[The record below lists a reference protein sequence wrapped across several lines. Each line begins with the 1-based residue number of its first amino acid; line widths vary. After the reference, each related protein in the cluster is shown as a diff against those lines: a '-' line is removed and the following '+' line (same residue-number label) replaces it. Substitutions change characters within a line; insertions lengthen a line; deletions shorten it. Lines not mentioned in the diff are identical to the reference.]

1 MSHGHVQLD
10 ADVDDNAVE
19 LSARSD
25 AQPSS
30 PRAASAAIELLDEP
44 DSDLEPAPRAP
55 APASGNLSAPVPKV
69 TVEASVTLLRRTAAQ
84 FAILALCAAIYM
96 LLFAGPGLG
105 FASPVRGDVHADCEQ
120 NRLFSNG
127 LFFWG
132 QLINFVIDYEWLMSY
147 LILVGGSIMF
157 VLYVTD
163 FSHWTGH
170 FKKLKKFLLCLVGL
184 ATVLAALVAS
194 DRLPGA
200 AIAVYFLIV
209 PGVVWLV
216 KYLFYKTLHPVL
228 YGYSMGIALMAIS
241 ICLAAAWVIW
251 VFQNEYYW
259 TNDVKLKFNGF
270 VACNRE
276 LAMRTAAATTATT
289 TTMTTTTTATTVS
302 TTMESAAATATTST
316 APGTEEVPICLE
328 AWVMWAAPLLGAAN
342 SFVFGLTGLLLA
354 RAFKRQTGDA
364 PPIDK
369 ALKLFLLC
377 LSMSV
382 VLLWV
387 AGAIAGA
394 GIGINN
400 AAQYLVAVTI
410 LVVCGAMISTIGWQR
425 LTSYW
430 STVPLARQLTAS
442 LLTDWF
448 KALFVLFLM
457 PVVPAY
463 FLLSFLNQMVRRAVS
478 FGYDMSDAKE
488 RKLWLTLAVAI
499 QFKMLK
505 RWRWTSVL
513 QKAMWIGLFYV
524 IVQVGIGLL
533 VTVFLSWINVALQD
547 LPLYAVTIIFFF
559 IGMAMFLLPP
569 VPGLPVFITGG
580 ILLGKA
586 AEQQFTFF
594 GAVAYG
600 IGVCWLCK
608 QTSLLLQQKMIGQ
621 GMSGS
626 LYIRKTVGVNSIT
639 IRAIRRLLR
648 KPGLSVPKVMI
659 LIGGPD
665 WPTSVL
671 TGILRLSWLQMQIGT
686 APIVF
691 LIIPMVA
698 SGAFLL
704 KTSEGGLWGP
714 LTDVTIAV
722 AALSQIIAILLA
734 MYYISGTAEKC
745 YDELRAEPDD
755 EEVAAAERADAEKTA
770 LTLARQ
776 SFYAEDFPWWMG
788 ALLMLGTL
796 SISVCCYILI
806 IIPSQAFL
814 PFSLTD
820 TVEAKLNN
828 DLLNL
833 VLPYGWAV
841 IGLTT
846 FTTVVLIVLGRWT
859 KYRIT
864 HLPPNFQIPRS
875 IALQL
880 GLISAEP
887 SAGSEANAA
896 AAADAAAA
904 AADAALPGSTRSL
917 EAQRDAQH
925 QVKGIAGAIT
935 SVTSTMFRPD
945 EVAEA
950 EALAAK
956 RRRQEKQRQRALTSG
971 GTATPSTNETVPLE
985 NDGGE
990 LEAK

>member
-1 MSHGHVQLD
+1 
-10 ADVDDNAVE
+10 
-19 LSARSD
+19 
-25 AQPSS
+25 
-30 PRAASAAIELLDEP
+30 
-44 DSDLEPAPRAP
+44 
-55 APASGNLSAPVPKV
+55 
-69 TVEASVTLLRRTAAQ
+69 
-84 FAILALCAAIYM
+84 
-96 LLFAGPGLG
+96 
-105 FASPVRGDVHADCEQ
+105 
-120 NRLFSNG
+120 
-127 LFFWG
+127 
-132 QLINFVIDYEWLMSY
+132 VIDYEWLISY

-170 FKKLKKFLLCLVGL
+170 FKKLKKVLLCLVGL
-184 ATVLAALVAS
+184 ATVLAALLAS

-216 KYLFYKTLHPVL
+216 KYLFYKRLHPVL
-228 YGYSMGIALMAIS
+228 FGFSMGIALMAIS
-241 ICLAAAWVIW
+241 FCLAAAWVIW

-270 VACNRE
+270 VACERE
-276 LAMRTAAATTATT
+276 LGMRTAAAATT
-289 TTMTTTTTATTVS
+289 TTTMTMTTTTTTPMTTV
-302 TTMESAAATATTST
+302 ESAAA
-316 APGTEEVPICLE
+316 EVPICLE

-425 LTSYW
+425 LTNYW

-457 PVVPAY
+457 PVVPVY
-463 FLLSFLNQMVRRAVS
+463 LFLSFLNQMVRRVAS
-478 FGYDMSDAKE
+478 FGYEMSDAKE

-533 VTVFLSWINVALQD
+533 VTVFLSWINVALQE

-559 IGMAMFLLPP
+559 IGIAMFLLPP

-586 AEQQFTFF
+586 AEEQFTFF

-608 QTSLLLQQKMIGQ
+608 QASLLLQQKMIGQ

-722 AALSQIIAILLA
+722 AALSQIVAILLA
-734 MYYISGTAEKC
+734 MYYISDTAEKC

-788 ALLMLGTL
+788 ALLMFGTL
-796 SISVCCYILI
+796 SISVSCYILI
-806 IIPSQAFL
+806 IIPAQAFL

-820 TVEAKLNN
+820 SVEAKLNN

-846 FTTVVLIVLGRWT
+846 FTTVVLVVLGRWT

-864 HLPPNFQIPRS
+864 HLPPDFQIPRS

-896 AAADAAAA
+896 ADADAAAA

-956 RRRQEKQRQRALTSG
+956 RRRQEKQRQRALTNSG
-971 GTATPSTNETVPLE
+971 MATPTSNETVPLE
-985 NDGGE
+985 NE
-990 LEAK
+990 QEPEAMPK